1 MEAFNMNTSIQVY
14 NNLKQK
20 ISFLYAKLKLYTL
33 EKTKGRKL
41 LIPIIEILTLAL
53 FRARQNIA
61 SKKSLAEIFNLQQ
74 HYKTLVVNL
83 NRFSTLAAII
93 LSVMIRMNRNDAHFI
108 KHTDSTDL
116 PVCLNKNAKHHKT
129 MQLLAAWGKT
139 GKGWFY
145 GLKLHITTDLK
156 KKLLA
161 VKFSSGNQSDRGI
174 FLKLNHDLMGLF
186 IADAGYLGEQLARD
200 FFVEHQRMLIAR
212 PRKNMKKLTTGIEL
226 LLYKTRMLIE
236 WNFRC
241 LKMTYGIVT
250 SLPRSVDGYLAHYV
264 YALTAFVLG

>member
-1 MEAFNMNTSIQVY
+1 MKTSIQVY

-20 ISFLYAKLKLYTL
+20 VSFLYAKLHLNTL

-61 SKKSLAEIFNLQQ
+61 SKKSLAEIFNLQK

-83 NRFSTLAAII
+83 NRFSALAALV
-93 LSVMIRMNRNDAHFI
+93 LSVMIRMNRENTHVI

-116 PVCLNKNAKHHKT
+116 PVCLNKNAKDHRT
-129 MQLLAAWGKT
+129 MRVLADWGKT

-161 VKFSSGNQSDRGI
+161 VKLGPGNQSDSSI
-174 FLKLNHDLMGLF
+174 FLKLNQDLLGLF
-186 IADAGYLGEQLARD
+186 IADAGYIGERLARE
-200 FFVEHQRMLIAR
+200 FYIEHKRLLMAR

-226 LLYKTRMLIE
+226 LLYQTRMLIE

-250 SLPRSVDGYLAHYV
+250 SLPRSIDGYLAHYV